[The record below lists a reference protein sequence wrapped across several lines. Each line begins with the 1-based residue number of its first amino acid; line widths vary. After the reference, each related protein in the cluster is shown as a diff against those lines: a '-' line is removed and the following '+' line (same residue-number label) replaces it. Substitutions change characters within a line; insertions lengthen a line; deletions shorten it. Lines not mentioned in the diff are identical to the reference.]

1 MEIGVIAFFIMGFC
15 AILFSSSFAYAQFE
29 INEEDDFFEHY
40 TRPTFGISHG
50 NNEKIVDNGFKLNGQ
65 SFDITN
71 NYHTLFPEQI
81 LKIGE
86 VNSFEATIYAE
97 KGLRVQ
103 EFLFGIPNVGDAH
116 LAEMGVEV
124 WFGSDGQ
131 ISNVKVIQETK
142 VIDENSIVATHKKTA
157 CLNKDKIDVDN
168 VKLNEVQTDM
178 ELNCNTTTLSVR
190 FLEFVRDK
198 IMAVK
203 AIDYK
208 NRYQITYL
216 NEGIDVS
223 GESLNPMLTE
233 MIPSEVR
240 NEGLIQ
246 VKQTA
251 KYSPYWVKDD
261 GRLYERNSFGSFQHT
276 NFSFERFED
285 DGNPYTRLHSEFG
298 GIMAY
303 EQKRA
308 TQLFDSS
315 VLISELPDSFTINM
329 PIGERITPEMEDK
342 MLFEE
347 YRAQKIIEESK
358 VQTRWH

>member
-251 KYSPYWVKDD
+251 K
-261 GRLYERNSFGSFQHT
+261 
-276 NFSFERFED
+276 
-285 DGNPYTRLHSEFG
+285 
-298 GIMAY
+298 
-303 EQKRA
+303 
-308 TQLFDSS
+308 
-315 VLISELPDSFTINM
+315 
-329 PIGERITPEMEDK
+329 
-342 MLFEE
+342 
-347 YRAQKIIEESK
+347 
-358 VQTRWH
+358 